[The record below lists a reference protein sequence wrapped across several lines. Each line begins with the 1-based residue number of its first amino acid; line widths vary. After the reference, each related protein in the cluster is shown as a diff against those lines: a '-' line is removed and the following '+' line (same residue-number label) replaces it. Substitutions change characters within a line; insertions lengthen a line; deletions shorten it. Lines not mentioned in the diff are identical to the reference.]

1 MKHISLLLFLFCLL
15 SAYGQQLTYSLFDEN
30 QFKGLDIYDVIQD
43 NEKNYILA
51 TDQGVLFHDGYSY
64 QQISCKEMKGASV
77 FGFTKDSKGVIYCFN
92 LHHQIFRI
100 AKGEISLFHQ
110 INEDL
115 KHHNMWL
122 STDSQDNLLIQS
134 SGLISISK
142 DRTKN
147 VVLSKK
153 LFTDGAPI
161 NFHNLGNNKTICS
174 SSSGEILQQENGQ
187 FTHIT
192 SKTVN
197 DSLIENGQ
205 LIIYWLKLKNK
216 TYIVEPNKHKVYE
229 FNEDTKGFKY
239 ITTLANIHATNG
251 LRIYQ
256 SKDKLWVSGGFNGV
270 YLFDSNFKALNKG
283 ERLYSDYF
291 ISDVFEDYEGN
302 TLLSTFDNGIL
313 LIKSDNVLRIKAEDE
328 KITCLSSDN
337 KNLLFLGTD
346 RGKIYSYNNN
356 GLQLLYEEQEQKGIE
371 YIGFWE
377 NAQLLLYSYGKGV
390 QISSWNKTKLNHI
403 AQHGA
408 SIKHSFFT
416 SKTSGLLAFND
427 GISIIQNEKN
437 KIVIKPIKELTS
449 RSYNVVV
456 APLTKTIYTGL
467 SSGLMEL
474 KKDKSLKQ
482 FKYKGQAIYPNSLV
496 VNKTEVYIGTQNY
509 GVLVLHKDKVIR
521 QIPFKDQIRKM
532 EIHGSYLYIL
542 SNSKLYR
549 SKLDYIKFETLN
561 YAQGLNCERVSDF
574 HILNDHLYLTDSK
587 NIEYI
592 ALHNLNVK
600 SEPLPILIT
609 GICVNDKINFEH
621 QLASEQRKIEFN
633 FSVSTIRYRNTVKYR
648 FKLKGYDKNWSLN
661 NYENNKVTYNALP
674 PGDYTFMVQSINGQV
689 ESEIIRHSFSIDAPF
704 YQKWW
709 FYVLISVLSFSTIGF
724 IFFLRIK
731 NIRAKNKERLAKQ
744 KIQTGLLESELKA
757 LRSQMNP
764 HFIFNAL
771 NSIQDLVLKEDTDAS
786 YDYIVL
792 FAELV
797 RNTLNYSNQ
806 SFIPIGKEIEFLNIY
821 LRLEKLRFKDDLEYT
836 IHMDESVD
844 IKVPSMLV
852 QPFIENALL
861 HGLLHKQGRK
871 SISIRFILDDKLT
884 CIIEDNG
891 VGRTKSKEI
900 QERQSPGHE
909 SFALEAINKRLEI
922 LKSQNHA
929 EVGYTIEDLYEDH
942 KAIGT
947 RVILTM
953 PFHRIF

>member
-1 MKHISLLLFLFCLL
+1 M
-15 SAYGQQLTYSLFDEN
+15 
-30 QFKGLDIYDVIQD
+30 
-43 NEKNYILA
+43 
-51 TDQGVLFHDGYSY
+51 
-64 QQISCKEMKGASV
+64 
-77 FGFTKDSKGVIYCFN
+77 
-92 LHHQIFRI
+92 
-100 AKGEISLFHQ
+100 
-110 INEDL
+110 
-115 KHHNMWL
+115 
-122 STDSQDNLLIQS
+122 
-134 SGLISISK
+134 
-142 DRTKN
+142 
-147 VVLSKK
+147 
-153 LFTDGAPI
+153 
-161 NFHNLGNNKTICS
+161 
-174 SSSGEILQQENGQ
+174 
-187 FTHIT
+187 
-192 SKTVN
+192 
-197 DSLIENGQ
+197 
-205 LIIYWLKLKNK
+205 
-216 TYIVEPNKHKVYE
+216 
-229 FNEDTKGFKY
+229 
-239 ITTLANIHATNG
+239 
-251 LRIYQ
+251 
-256 SKDKLWVSGGFNGV
+256 
-270 YLFDSNFKALNKG
+270 
-283 ERLYSDYF
+283 
-291 ISDVFEDYEGN
+291 
-302 TLLSTFDNGIL
+302 
-313 LIKSDNVLRIKAEDE
+313 
-328 KITCLSSDN
+328 
-337 KNLLFLGTD
+337 
-346 RGKIYSYNNN
+346 
-356 GLQLLYEEQEQKGIE
+356 
-371 YIGFWE
+371 
-377 NAQLLLYSYGKGV
+377 
-390 QISSWNKTKLNHI
+390 
-403 AQHGA
+403 
-408 SIKHSFFT
+408 
-416 SKTSGLLAFND
+416 
-427 GISIIQNEKN
+427 
-437 KIVIKPIKELTS
+437 
-449 RSYNVVV
+449 
-456 APLTKTIYTGL
+456 
-467 SSGLMEL
+467 
-474 KKDKSLKQ
+474 
-482 FKYKGQAIYPNSLV
+482 
-496 VNKTEVYIGTQNY
+496 
-509 GVLVLHKDKVIR
+509 
-521 QIPFKDQIRKM
+521 
-532 EIHGSYLYIL
+532 
-542 SNSKLYR
+542 
-549 SKLDYIKFETLN
+549 
-561 YAQGLNCERVSDF
+561 
-574 HILNDHLYLTDSK
+574 
-587 NIEYI
+587 
-592 ALHNLNVK
+592 
-600 SEPLPILIT
+600 IT